1 MTVSIKTTALVLALT
16 AMAGAGS
23 AAAQTATQNLN
34 QGQTRSLAPSSGAA
48 ATLPN
53 TFDNPATP
61 ATPATPPAAPR
72 PQVSNA
78 EMAESALRAVIEQ
91 LQAGDI
97 QEAMF
102 TPDLSQRINS
112 QMSTFSTLIQGF
124 GDLQTIEPSG
134 VNDGV
139 AQYLV
144 TFDNAATQWL
154 IGLEDGGLIAALLF
168 RPAPPESSE
177 PTPPGA

>member
-16 AMAGAGS
+16 AMAGAGAGS

-61 ATPATPPAAPR
+61 ATPPADPR

-177 PTPPGA
+177 PTTPGA